1 MTMTNEYLE
10 TQVLTATPHQLHLM
24 VIDGALRH
32 ATSAQ
37 AALQSGQLARAETQL
52 KRANECVAE
61 LIAGLDAAHQ
71 PELVDQLRSLFVF
84 VQQALADAERKHDAG
99 RLGEALGVLRLH
111 RETWIALGDKLLQE
125 AFTSH
130 SEPKAAFSWTS

>member
-1 MTMTNEYLE
+1 MTITNEYRE

-24 VIDGALRH
+24 VIDGATRH
-32 ATSAQ
+32 AVSAE
-37 AALQSGQLARAETQL
+37 AALQSGQLARAESQL

-61 LIAGLDAAHQ
+61 LIAGLDSTHQ

-84 VQQALADAERKHDAG
+84 VQQALADAERRHDA
-99 RLGEALGVLRLH
+99 RRVADALRVLRLH

-125 AFTSH
+125 AVNAH
-130 SEPKAAFSWTS
+130 PEPRAGFSWTS

>member
-1 MTMTNEYLE
+1 MISNEYRE

-32 ATSAQ
+32 ASSAES
-37 AALQSGQLARAETQL
+37 ALQSGQFPRAETQL
-52 KRANECVAE
+52 RRANECVAE
-61 LIAGLDAAHQ
+61 LIAGLDSTRQ

-84 VQQALADAERKHDAG
+84 VQQALADAERRHDAG

-111 RETWIALGDKLLQE
+111 RETWIALGEKLLEE
-125 AFTSH
+125 AVASH
-130 SEPKAAFSWTS
+130 SEQKAGFSWTS